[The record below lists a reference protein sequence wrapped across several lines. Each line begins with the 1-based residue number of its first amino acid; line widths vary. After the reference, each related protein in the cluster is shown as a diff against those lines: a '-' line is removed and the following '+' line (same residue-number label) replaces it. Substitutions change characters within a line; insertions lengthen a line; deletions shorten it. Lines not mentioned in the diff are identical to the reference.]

1 LYNFPFISAHS
12 TKLAEIFSTSSP
24 SILNL
29 PEFTHEIMEKVV
41 SFLYSG
47 RLDGAAEDVP
57 ALLKVAGCLKIAV
70 LRKYLRKNAKQLIN
84 VQNFL
89 TYYGA
94 AKEENCEEVKTE
106 ALKFFAG

>member
-1 LYNFPFISAHS
+1 
-12 TKLAEIFSTSSP
+12 
-24 SILNL
+24 
-29 PEFTHEIMEKVV
+29 MEKVV

-57 ALLKVAGCLKIAV
+57 ALLKVAGKLKIAV
-70 LRKYLRKNAKQLIN
+70 LRNYLLWNVKEMIG

-89 TYYGA
+89 AYYVA
-94 AKEENCEEVKTE
+94 AKDENCEEAKME

>member
-1 LYNFPFISAHS
+1 
-12 TKLAEIFSTSSP
+12 
-24 SILNL
+24 
-29 PEFTHEIMEKVV
+29 MEKVV

-57 ALLKVAGCLKIAV
+57 GLLKVAGKLKISV
-70 LRKYLRKNAKQLIN
+70 LRSSLMKNAKELMN

-89 TYYGA
+89 AYYVA
-94 AKEENCEEVKTE
+94 AKEDNREEVKIE

>member
-1 LYNFPFISAHS
+1 
-12 TKLAEIFSTSSP
+12 
-24 SILNL
+24 
-29 PEFTHEIMEKVV
+29 MEKVV

-57 ALLKVAGCLKIAV
+57 GLLKVAGKLKISV
-70 LRKYLRKNAKQLIN
+70 LRNDLMKNAKGLMNI
-84 VQNFL
+84 QNFL
-89 TYYGA
+89 AYYVA

>member
-1 LYNFPFISAHS
+1 
-12 TKLAEIFSTSSP
+12 
-24 SILNL
+24 
-29 PEFTHEIMEKVV
+29 MEKVV
-41 SFLYSG
+41 SFLYCG

-57 ALLKVAGCLKIAV
+57 ALLKVAGKLKIAV
-70 LRKYLRKNAKQLIN
+70 LRNYLMKQDSKSIN

-89 TYYGA
+89 AYYVA

>member
-1 LYNFPFISAHS
+1 
-12 TKLAEIFSTSSP
+12 
-24 SILNL
+24 
-29 PEFTHEIMEKVV
+29 MEKVV

-57 ALLKVAGCLKIAV
+57 ALLKVAVKLKIAV
-70 LRKYLRKNAKQLIN
+70 LRNYLMKTAKELMNI
-84 VQNFL
+84 QNFL
-89 TYYGA
+89 AYYVA

>member
-1 LYNFPFISAHS
+1 
-12 TKLAEIFSTSSP
+12 
-24 SILNL
+24 
-29 PEFTHEIMEKVV
+29 MEKVV

-57 ALLKVAGCLKIAV
+57 ALLKVAGKLKIAV
-70 LRKYLRKNAKQLIN
+70 LRNYLLNNVKRLID

-89 TYYGA
+89 AYYVA
-94 AKEENCEEVKTE
+94 AKEENHEEAKME